1 MVAVMRHDARY
12 VAQRYY
18 RGSGREFRKDAES
31 LLSNPR
37 GIFIYS
43 PQLVVMMKPVLLR
56 EELLW
61 TALEDNPTDADAWYI
76 HLLAGDLKL
85 ARRLAADIAPLEWFC
100 FHRGRRDGRPHL
112 LNRAYVLPAP
122 NNRKEK

>member
-1 MVAVMRHDARY
+1 
-12 VAQRYY
+12 
-18 RGSGREFRKDAES
+18 
-31 LLSNPR
+31 
-37 GIFIYS
+37 
-43 PQLVVMMKPVLLR
+43 MMKPVLLR

-85 ARRLAADIAPLEWFC
+85 ARRLAEDIAPLEWFC

>member
-1 MVAVMRHDARY
+1 MRKCGIIRSILCDFVIHNILY
-12 VAQRYY
+12 
-18 RGSGREFRKDAES
+18 FRIRWLFCAI
-31 LLSNPR
+31 LCY
-37 GIFIYS
+37 F
-43 PQLVVMMKPVLLR
+43 
-56 EELLW
+56 
-61 TALEDNPTDADAWYI
+61 TDAWYI